1 MKILSHRGY
10 WKTLREQ
17 NTVVAFD
24 KSFRLG
30 YGVETDIRDYN
41 GSLVIDHDLPNN
53 QSILA
58 LSFFETLVEVDSSL
72 PVAINIK
79 SDGLQKLLK
88 TSLESLKINNYFL
101 FDMSVPDAVN
111 SINHGLRVFTRQSEF
126 ETKPSFYD
134 QASGVWIDSFN
145 DDTWIDESL
154 ISTHLNHGK
163 SICLVSPELHKRSYI
178 KFWERIKRF
187 NIKNSGDILL
197 CTDLPDEAAR
207 FFNHEKD
214 QSCNI

>member
-24 KSFRLG
+24 TSFRLG

-41 GSLVIDHDLPNN
+41 GSLVIDHELPNE

-58 LSFFETLVEVDSSL
+58 LSFFKTLVEVDSTL

-88 TSLESLKINNYFL
+88 TNLENLKINNYFL

-111 SINHGLRVFTRQSEF
+111 SIKQGLRVFTRQSEF

-134 QASGVWIDSFN
+134 QAAGVWIDSFN

-154 ISTHLNHGK
+154 ISKHLNHGK

-178 KFWERIKRF
+178 KFWERIKKLDIEKSR
-187 NIKNSGDILL
+187 DILL
-197 CTDLPDEAAR
+197 CTDLPDEAAS
-207 FFNHEKD
+207 FFK
-214 QSCNI
+214 I